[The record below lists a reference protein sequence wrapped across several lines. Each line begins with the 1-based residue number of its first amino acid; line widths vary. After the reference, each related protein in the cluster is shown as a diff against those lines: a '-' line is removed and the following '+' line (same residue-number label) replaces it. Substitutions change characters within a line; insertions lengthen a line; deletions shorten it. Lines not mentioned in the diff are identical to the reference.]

1 LAAELRSGA
10 PESAAFAAAAAGAG
24 GSVDSLAPL
33 LAPAAAAVARGAS
46 VSAELGRVALAPGAH
61 RLLPVANAWA
71 VATRHGSAMTRMLDR
86 LADAYDDEDAVR
98 ADLSASVAGSRASML
113 LLAALPF
120 AGLLLGSA
128 VGARP
133 WAWLLGGPTGWL
145 VCLVAS
151 GLEAAG
157 FVVLPAS
164 GTWFITV
171 DLAASGLPAD
181 DVMLSERLVREA
193 KVASIPVSAF
203 YAERPEKGFL
213 RLCFTKDEAVLD
225 EAVARLAAFRAAL

>member
-1 LAAELRSGA
+1 MLSVVAALLAALGAWLWRGASATARIAPTSQSALAPFASRIYALATRRQQSRRRERETVALIRALAAELRSGA

-24 GSVDSLAPL
+24 GSVGSLAPL

-46 VSAELGRVALAPGAH
+46 VSTELGRVALAPGAH

-71 VATRHGSAMTRMLDR
+71 VATRHGSAMTRVLDR

-157 FVVLPAS
+157 FVWARWLLR
-164 GTWFITV
+164 G
-171 DLAASGLPAD
+171 
-181 DVMLSERLVREA
+181 
-193 KVASIPVSAF
+193 
-203 YAERPEKGFL
+203 RP
-213 RLCFTKDEAVLD
+213 
-225 EAVARLAAFRAAL
+225 